1 MQECKEEENKREK
14 NLEGNA
20 NKDYKAGGGRGG
32 KGVIK
37 YHVENE
43 LSAPD
48 EQEFAL
54 SKFQQERS

>member
-1 MQECKEEENKREK
+1 MIIKIIR
-14 NLEGNA
+14 
-20 NKDYKAGGGRGG
+20 GGGGG

-43 LSAPD
+43 LSAAD